1 MSGQHKHLSNDP
13 KCQQPNTSSTNQ
25 TTTQEITLKSA
36 PRNPRHEIHSPILL
50 STSQTKI
57 QTQEQQSDADPCI
70 TILRAA
76 RAGARRQPNTPSGD
90 LVGLNADLAWG
101 GERC

>member
-1 MSGQHKHLSNDP
+1 MSGSHKHLSRAP
-13 KCQQPNTSSTNQ
+13 KCQQSNASSTNQ
-25 TTTQEITLKSA
+25 RTTQEITLKSA
-36 PRNPRHEIHSPILL
+36 PRNPGQEIHSPILFK
-50 STSQTKI
+50 TSQTKI

-76 RAGARRQPNTPSGD
+76 RAGARRQPNTPRGD
-90 LVGLNADLAWG
+90 LSTQDVDLARG

>member
-1 MSGQHKHLSNDP
+1 MNGRHKHLSRDP
-13 KCQQPNTSSTNQ
+13 KHPQPNTSSTNQ
-25 TTTQEITLKSA
+25 TTTQEITLKST
-36 PRNPRHEIHSPILL
+36 PRNPGQEIHSPILL

-57 QTQEQQSDADPCI
+57 QTQKQQSDADPCI

-76 RAGARRQPNTPSGD
+76 RAGARRQPNMPRDD
-90 LVGLNADLAWG
+90 LSMPHVDLATD